1 MSYEKLTQIEHVLLK
16 SEMYVGNV
24 KRDTYNEWIVKDN
37 KFTKENVTYTYALL
51 KIFDEIISNAQ
62 DEVLKQNNVTL
73 IQIEID
79 YDKNIISVLN
89 NGSCIPIEF
98 FKDTQ
103 EYIPTVLFGQFL
115 TSSNYKDNDKTWIG
129 NFGFGAKLTNVF
141 SKIFMVETYD
151 AKTSVLFTQIW
162 QKNMS
167 IVNKPEITKIKN
179 KESYTKII
187 FKPDIKKLD
196 TTSLKDIKYILEKR
210 IFDLAGNLSNTTI
223 YFNDNKIKYKTFK
236 DYIEAY
242 PFGSPDIYID
252 TKEYKC
258 GLIFSENNNDQI
270 SFVNGNIT
278 TLGGTHVNYFIN
290 SIYKYIKNNNKK
302 LNNIKISQVKNNII
316 IFLSCIIINPKFNSQ
331 TKNQLISSY
340 STNIDEKF
348 LKKINS
354 SVLIDIIL
362 NTESNKLDN
371 KLIKNQG
378 KKSTK
383 ISGIPKLDD
392 ANLAGTKYSE
402 ECTLILTEGDS
413 AKSLAI
419 SGISVIG
426 RDKYGVFPLK
436 GKLLNVKEAT
446 KKQLLNNE
454 EINNIVKI
462 LGLKYNCINS
472 IKNLRY
478 GNIMLMTDQDQDG
491 SHIKGLIINFI
502 HTYWPNLLRNN
513 FIKEFVTPI
522 VKCTYKNKTIVFYN
536 LPEYHNWAKNTNNID
551 KFHIKYYKGLGT
563 STAKEIKDSFRD
575 LDNYVYY
582 FKNDKDSK
590 NDDNEIEKA
599 FSKKYIEERKLWLSK
614 IDHNDIL
621 YNTDDDNRF
630 ITYKDFINKELIHF
644 SNADNIRSIPS
655 IIDGLKPGQRK
666 ILYVLLDLPDK
677 EIKVEQLGGIVSS
690 KTAYH
695 HGEESL
701 KTTIVNM
708 AHDFVGSNNIN
719 LLEPI
724 GQFGTRLM
732 GGKDKASPRYIYTK
746 LNPLTKFIFREEDKH
761 ILTYLDE
768 ENLKIEPM
776 YYIPIIPMIL
786 INGARG
792 IGTGWSTFIPNYNI
806 LDIIKELKKMI
817 KKKRKSNFDITPWYN
832 KFIGLIHDNNIMQG
846 RLYIN
851 ENSNRIIINELP
863 IGIWTQTYKEKVLEN
878 NKDIKEYSEN
888 HSDEDVCFDIIME
901 EEQFKN
907 LLEND
912 NFLKY
917 FKLLVKINLNN
928 LVGFDANK
936 SLKLYKNINEIM
948 DEFYTLR
955 LKTYDKRKQYL
966 LDELRKKI
974 SILSNQVK
982 FITDICNRD
991 ISIEKK
997 NKSELLE
1004 ILSRYDKIN
1013 NNYDYLLNMHLYSL
1027 TSEKIAEL
1035 ENKLDKEQKKF
1046 NTLLNTE
1053 IEDLWLQDLQDLLN
1067 IYKIPINN
1075 TKQINGFREIIYKDI

>member
-1 MSYEKLTQIEHVLLK
+1 MSYEKLTQIQHVLLK
-16 SEMYVGNV
+16 SEMYIGNV
-24 KRDTYNEWIVKDN
+24 KKDTYHEWIVKDN
-37 KFTKENVTYTYALL
+37 KFKKENVNYTYALL

-62 DEVLKQNNVTL
+62 DEVLKKNNVTL
-73 IQIEID
+73 IQIDID
-79 YDKNIISVLN
+79 YDKNIISVTN
-89 NGSCIPIEF
+89 NGSCIPIQF

-151 AKTSVLFTQIW
+151 SKTSVLFTQIW

-167 IVNKPEITKIKN
+167 VINEPEITNIKY

-187 FKPDIKKLD
+187 FKPDLKRLD
-196 TTSLKDIKYILEKR
+196 TDSLNDIKYILEKR
-210 IFDLAGNLSNTTI
+210 IFDLAGNLSNTNI
-223 YFNDNKIKYKTFK
+223 YFNDNKIKYKSFK

-242 PFGSPDIYID
+242 PFGIPDVYID
-252 TKEYKC
+252 TEEYKC
-258 GLIFSENNNDQI
+258 GLIFLENSNDQI

-278 TLGGTHVNYFIN
+278 TLGGTHVNYFLN

-302 LNNIKISQVKNNII
+302 LNNIKISQIKNNII

-331 TKNQLISSY
+331 TKNQLISTY
-340 STNIDEKF
+340 NTNIDEKF

-354 SVLIDIIL
+354 SILIDIIL
-362 NTESNKLDN
+362 NTESHKLEN

-378 KKSTK
+378 KKLTK
-383 ISGIPKLDD
+383 ILGISKLDD

-419 SGISVIG
+419 AGISVIG
-426 RDKYGVFPLK
+426 RDRYGVFPLK
-436 GKLLNVKEAT
+436 GKLLNVKEAS

-462 LGLKYNCINS
+462 LGLKYNCVNN

-502 HTYWPNLLRNN
+502 HTYWPNLLRSN
-513 FIKEFVTPI
+513 FIKEFITPI
-522 VKCTYKNKTIVFYN
+522 VKCTYKNKIIVFYN
-536 LPEYHNWAKNTNNID
+536 LPEYHNWAKNTKNID
-551 KFHIKYYKGLGT
+551 KFYIKYYKGLGT
-563 STAKEIKDSFRD
+563 STSKEIKESFAI
-575 LDNYVYY
+575 LDESVYY
-582 FKNDKDSK
+582 FKNDEDPN

-599 FSKKYIEERKLWLSK
+599 FSKKYTEERKIWLSQ
-614 IDHNDIL
+614 INHNDIL
-621 YNTDDDNRF
+621 YNSNDNNRY

-644 SNADNIRSIPS
+644 SNADNIRSIPN

-701 KTTIVNM
+701 KTTIINL

-719 LLEPI
+719 LLDPI

-732 GGKDKASPRYIYTK
+732 GGKDRASPRYIYTK
-746 LNPLTKFIFREEDKH
+746 LNSLTKFIFRDEDKN

-768 ENLKIEPM
+768 ENMKIEPE
-776 YYIPIIPMIL
+776 YYIPIIPMVL

-792 IGTGWSTFIPNYNI
+792 IGTGWSTFIPNYDI

-817 KKKRKSNFDITPWYN
+817 KKKIKSSFNITPLYN
-832 KFIGLIHDNNIMQG
+832 KFKGLMYENNIMQG

-851 ENSNRIIINELP
+851 ENSNRVIITELP
-863 IGIWTQTYKEKVLEN
+863 IGTWTQTYKEKLIEN

-888 HSDEDVCFDIIME
+888 HSDEDVYFDIILHE
-901 EEQFKN
+901 EIFKN

-928 LVGFDANK
+928 MVGFNANK
-936 SLKLYKNINEIM
+936 DLKLYKNINEIM
-948 DEFYTLR
+948 DEFYEVR
-955 LKTYDKRKQYL
+955 LNAYDIRKKYQL
-966 LDELRKKI
+966 GELTKKI
-974 SILSNQVK
+974 SILLNQVK
-982 FITDICNRD
+982 FISDICNRT
-991 ISIEKK
+991 IKIEKK
-997 NKSELLE
+997 NKNELLE

-1013 NNYDYLLNMHLYSL
+1013 NSYDYLINMHLYSL
-1027 TSEKIAEL
+1027 TLEKITEL
-1035 ENKLDKEQKKF
+1035 ENKLEKEQKKF
-1046 NTLLNTE
+1046 NTLLNTKT
-1053 IEDLWLQDLQDLLN
+1053 EDLWLQDLQNLLDMYKVPIIN
-1067 IYKIPINN
+1067 IE
-1075 TKQINGFREIIYKDI
+1075 QLNGFKEIIYKNK